1 MKVKIFTNRGD
12 GPKLEEEINHWLT
25 DTNISISYSHIK
37 QSYIYDSKDDMS
49 CALISVWYEPDFE
62 K

>member
-12 GPKLEEEINHWLT
+12 ALKLEEEINNWLSEK
-25 DTNISISYSHIK
+25 NISMSSSQIK
-37 QSYIYDSKDDMS
+37 QSYTYDSKDNMS